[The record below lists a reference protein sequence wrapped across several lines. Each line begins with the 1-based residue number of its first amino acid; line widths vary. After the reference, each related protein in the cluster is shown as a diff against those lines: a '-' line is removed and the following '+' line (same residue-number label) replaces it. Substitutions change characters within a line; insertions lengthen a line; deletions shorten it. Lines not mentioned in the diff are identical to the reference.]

1 MSVLSETLERFV
13 QACNDNERLRTMNR
27 DWDRVVV
34 VKPDDAVEEHW
45 IQYRAGTA
53 ALVDPVGE
61 ADLTVEAAANVLAD
75 IFSGAMAPT
84 EPYMNGDLR
93 VYGSQDDV
101 MRLDIISLLIWGE

>member
-1 MSVLSETLERFV
+1 MSELLDTMQRFV

-34 VKPDDAVEEHW
+34 VKPDDADEELW

-53 ALVDPVGE
+53 ALVDPAGE
-61 ADLTVEAAANVLAD
+61 ADLTVQAASSVLAD

-84 EPYMNGDLR
+84 EPYMNGELR
-93 VYGSQDDV
+93 VFGTQDDV